1 VPTPFAGGHD
11 RTRIGSDSRCT
22 GERIAMEEDRE
33 QIQRWLDA
41 LYRREATTTQ
51 LDAVIMAQSFDLPPD
66 AIDVIAGLPP
76 GRYTRQEL
84 CDQLN
89 SAIVGRG
96 LSERLGTHD

>member
-1 VPTPFAGGHD
+1 M
-11 RTRIGSDSRCT
+11 RT

-41 LYRREATTTQ
+41 LYRRETTATQ
-51 LDAVIMAQSFDLPPD
+51 LDAVIMAQTFDLPPD
-66 AIDVIAGLPP
+66 AMDVVNGLPP
-76 GRYTRQEL
+76 GRYTRQGL

-96 LSERLGTHD
+96 PSGQLGTHD